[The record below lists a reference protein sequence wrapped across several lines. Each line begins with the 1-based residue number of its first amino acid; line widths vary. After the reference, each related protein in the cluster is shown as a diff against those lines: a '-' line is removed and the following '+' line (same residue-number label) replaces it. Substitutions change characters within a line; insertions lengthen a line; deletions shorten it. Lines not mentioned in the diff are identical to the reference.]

1 MMKAKRTFFIAVLI
15 LSLAAGLPSCGQ
27 DTSTPQPTQ
36 KSQKAA
42 APPPSQSAPAEQP
55 KPAAAEAPWPPPAK
69 GGGEVP
75 LSDNLLAR
83 NYYVIMD
90 SSGSMNEVRCSGKKT
105 KSDAAK
111 IALAQFARIV
121 PRDANMG
128 LAVFDAYGIAERVPL
143 GVENRDK
150 FIAAV
155 NATSPGNGTP
165 LHDALLL
172 GYRRL
177 EDTAR
182 RQAGYG
188 EYHLVIITDG
198 QAYPENQDPTPV
210 VGYILQQSPV
220 VIHTI
225 GFCIGTDHS
234 LNQPGRTIYRA
245 ADNPRELRQGLEEV
259 LAESPD
265 FDLGAFK

>member
-1 MMKAKRTFFIAVLI
+1 MKAKRTAVIALLLLGLV
-15 LSLAAGLPSCGQ
+15 AGLPSCDQ
-27 DTSTPQPTQ
+27 DTSTSQPVQSSRQPAPSPPTPPAQPQG
-36 KSQKAA
+36 
-42 APPPSQSAPAEQP
+42 PPPFD
-55 KPAAAEAPWPPPAK
+55 APWPPPAK
-69 GGGEVP
+69 GGGEVA

-90 SSGSMNEVRCSGKKT
+90 SSGSMNEVRCSGNRT
-105 KSDAAK
+105 KSEAAK
-111 IALAQFARIV
+111 TALAQFARIT
-121 PRDANMG
+121 PKDANMG

-143 GVENRDK
+143 GLENRDK

-155 NATSPGNGTP
+155 NATAPGNGTP

-177 EDTAR
+177 EETAR

-188 EYHLVIITDG
+188 EYHLVVITDG
-198 QAYPENQDPTPV
+198 QAYPQNQDPTPV
-210 VGYILQQSPV
+210 VAYILRQSPV

-234 LNQPGRTIYRA
+234 LNQPGRTVYRA
-245 ADNPRELRQGLEEV
+245 ADNPRELQQGLEEV

-265 FDLGAFK
+265 FDLAAFK

>member
-1 MMKAKRTFFIAVLI
+1 MKAKRTLVIAMLI
-15 LSLAAGLPSCGQ
+15 LGLAAGLPSCGE
-27 DTSTPQPTQ
+27 DDSTPQPDQ
-36 KSQKAA
+36 QGQRAW
-42 APPPSQSAPAEQP
+42 SASENEPTGVA
-55 KPAAAEAPWPPPAK
+55 APWPPPAED
-69 GGGEVP
+69 GGDVP

-90 SSGSMNEVRCSGKKT
+90 SSGSMNETRCSGNKT
-105 KSDAAK
+105 KSQAAK

-121 PRDANMG
+121 PKDAHMG
-128 LAVFDAYGIAERVPL
+128 LAVFDANGIAERVPL
-143 GVENRDK
+143 GLENRDQ

-155 NATSPGNGTP
+155 NATTPGNGTP

-177 EDTAR
+177 EESAR

-198 QAYPENQDPTPV
+198 YAYPEDQDPTAV
-210 VGYILQQSPV
+210 VDYILQQSPIT
-220 VIHTI
+220 IHTI

-234 LNQPGRTIYRA
+234 LNQPGRTVYRA
-245 ADNPRELRQGLEEV
+245 ADNPQELLQGLEEV
-259 LAESPD
+259 LAEAPV
-265 FDLGAFK
+265 FDVSAFE